1 MSTRPSPI
9 APIAAEPSAA
19 ARQARRSVVP
29 TISVPLKPG
38 LIACAACVGL
48 AACSETHSTPS
59 PEPARFADRI
69 APLAAERCDRCHAT
83 APGGSMA
90 AYRTARSLITP
101 GKPDESLYYTLPERH
116 PAAWGDAAGL
126 VRAWIE
132 AGAPE

>member
-9 APIAAEPSAA
+9 CPTAEPSAP
-19 ARQARRSVVP
+19 ARQARRSFVP
-29 TISVPLKPG
+29 ATSRPLKRG
-38 LIACAACVGL
+38 LLACAACVGL
-48 AACSETHSTPS
+48 AACGETSSSTSS
-59 PEPARFADRI
+59 PEPARFAARI
-69 APLAAERCDRCHAT
+69 APLAAERCDGCHAT

-90 AYRTARSLITP
+90 VYRTARSLVTP
-101 GKPDESLYYTLPERH
+101 GKPDESPYYTLPERH

>member
-1 MSTRPSPI
+1 MPW
-9 APIAAEPSAA
+9 
-19 ARQARRSVVP
+19 
-29 TISVPLKPG
+29 KPG

-48 AACSETHSTPS
+48 AACSETRSTAS
-59 PEPARFADRI
+59 PEPARFTDRI
-69 APLAAERCDRCHAT
+69 APLAAERCDGCHAT

-90 AYRTARSLITP
+90 AYRTARSLVTP

>member
-9 APIAAEPSAA
+9 APIAAEPSAP

-29 TISVPLKPG
+29 TTSMLLKPG

-48 AACSETHSTPS
+48 AACSETSSTPS
-59 PEPARFADRI
+59 PERARFADRI
-69 APLAAERCDRCHAT
+69 APLAAERCDGCHAT

-90 AYRTARSLITP
+90 VYRTARSLVTP

-126 VRAWIE
+126 VRGWIE

>member
-1 MSTRPSPI
+1 MTTRPSPI
-9 APIAAEPSAA
+9 ATIAAEPSAA
-19 ARQARRSVVP
+19 ARQARRSVAA
-29 TISVPLKPG
+29 TSMHFKQG

-48 AACSETHSTPS
+48 AACSETRSTPS
-59 PEPARFADRI
+59 QGPARFADRI
-69 APLAAERCDRCHAT
+69 APLAAERCDGCHAT

-90 AYRTARSLITP
+90 AYRTARSLVTP